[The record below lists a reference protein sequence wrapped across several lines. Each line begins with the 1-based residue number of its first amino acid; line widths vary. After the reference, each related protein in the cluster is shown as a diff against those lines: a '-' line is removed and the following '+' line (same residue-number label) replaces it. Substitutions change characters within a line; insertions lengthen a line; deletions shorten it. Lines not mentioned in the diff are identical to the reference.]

1 MNHSVSRRR
10 FLKIS
15 SAAAGIAAVGTKCIM
30 PGIRPV
36 FASVV
41 PSGGAATDWL
51 HAAKF
56 GVFNQGQMAEFQQPA
71 ITTVAAWNA
80 AVNAFDVD
88 AVANQLQRMGARYLI
103 HGLGQNSGF
112 YCAPNATYDSIVGE
126 SPSPCSTRDLVS
138 DLYAALNPRGIVL
151 MVYLPAAAAGG
162 DSHAENALGWQGY
175 SAGTRQ
181 TTFLNNWQRV
191 MQDWSNRWGNKVAGW
206 WFDGMFTPYPESMY
220 NYANAP
226 NWDTFAAAA
235 RSGNSSSILAFN
247 PKVQVPIQA
256 SAPQEDYTA
265 GETDHPLQI
274 FCNSRW
280 VTAPAN
286 ATEAANAQI
295 QFHCMTYAGSFWGQ
309 GSSPNYTTP
318 QLVSATNAV
327 TNGGGAIT
335 WDMPVSNPSGTIL
348 PSFEAPFTIVA
359 DQLFGRQIANDT
371 DPSISY
377 VGGGWFYS
385 PNRGVGNYGDDVHA
399 TTVNG
404 DHATWSFNGSGF
416 QILSERGGD
425 MGNVAIYI
433 DGNLMLTYNCYL
445 NGAKRT
451 QQVIYQTTGLAS
463 GSHTV
468 TMVKVDGQ
476 YMVFDAY
483 RILST
488 SFSVINN
495 TDSNINY
502 VGSGWGQDSNR
513 NVTDV
518 NQDVQYTTHNGDYF
532 TYTFVGTGIQY
543 ITENDADMGNVEI
556 LLDGISQ
563 QTVNCYTSGGK
574 LTQQPMYT
582 VLNLTA
588 GRHTI
593 KVRKVDGTYAILD
606 ALRVFV

>member
-1 MNHSVSRRR
+1 MNLTVSRRN
-10 FLKIS
+10 FIKIS
-15 SAAAGIAAVGTKCIM
+15 SAAAGVTAIGTRCVM
-30 PGIRPV
+30 PGISSV
-36 FASVV
+36 FASTV
-41 PSGGAATDWL
+41 PSGGSRTDWL
-51 HAAKF
+51 YAAKF
-56 GVFNQGQMAEFQQPA
+56 GVFNQGQMAEFQQPP
-71 ITTVAAWNA
+71 ITTITAWNA

-126 SPSPCSTRDLVS
+126 TPSPCSTRDLVS

-162 DSHAENALGWQGY
+162 DSKAESALGWQGY

-206 WFDGMFTPYPESMY
+206 WFDGMFAPYPQSMY
-220 NYANAP
+220 NYTDPP

-235 RSGNSSSILAFN
+235 RSGNSASILAFN
-247 PKVQVPIQA
+247 PSVQVPIQA

-274 FCNSRW
+274 FCNNRW
-280 VTAPAN
+280 VTAPAD
-286 ATEAANAQI
+286 ATEATNSQI
-295 QFHCMTYAGSFWGQ
+295 QFHCMTYAGTFWGE

-318 QLVSATNAV
+318 QLLSATNAV

-348 PSFEAPFTIVA
+348 PSYEAPFTVVA

-371 DPSISY
+371 DASISY

-385 PNRGVGNYGDDVHA
+385 PNRGVGDYVDDVHA
-399 TTVNG
+399 TSVSG
-404 DHATWSFNGSGF
+404 DYATWSFNGSGI

-433 DGNLMLTYNCYL
+433 DGNLMSTYNCYL
-445 NGAKRT
+445 NGAKRP
-451 QQVIYQTTGLAS
+451 QQVIYQKVGLSS
-463 GSHTV
+463 GNHTV
-468 TMVKVDGQ
+468 TMEMVDGQ
-476 YMVFDAY
+476 YMVLDAY

-488 SFSVINN
+488 SFTVINN
-495 TDSNINY
+495 TDSNIHY
-502 VGSGWGQDSNR
+502 VGGGWGLDSNR

-518 NQDVQYTTHNGDYF
+518 NQDVQYTTNNGDYF

-543 ITENDADMGNVEI
+543 ITENDSNMGNVEI

-563 QTVNCYTSGGK
+563 QTVSCYASGGK

-588 GRHTI
+588 GQHTI
-593 KVRKVDGTYAILD
+593 KVKKVDGTYAILD

>member
-1 MNHSVSRRR
+1 MNLTVSRRN
-10 FLKIS
+10 FIKFS
-15 SAAAGIAAVGTKCIM
+15 SAAAGVTAIATRCVI
-30 PGIRPV
+30 PGISSV
-36 FASVV
+36 FASTV
-41 PSGGAATDWL
+41 PSGGSRTDWL

-56 GVFNQGQMAEFQQPA
+56 GVFNQGQMAEFQQPP
-71 ITTVAAWNA
+71 ITTIAAWNT

-126 SPSPCSTRDLVS
+126 TPSPCSTRDLVS
-138 DLYAALNPRGIVL
+138 DLYAALNPRGIAL

-162 DSHAENALGWQGY
+162 DSNAETALGWQGY

-181 TTFLNNWQRV
+181 TTFLNNWQSV
-191 MQDWSNRWGNKVAGW
+191 VSDWSNRWGNKVAGW
-206 WFDGMFTPYPESMY
+206 WFDGMFAPYPESMY
-220 NYANAP
+220 NYANPP

-235 RSGNSSSILAFN
+235 RSGNSASILAFN
-247 PKVQVPIQA
+247 PAVQVPIQA

-265 GETDHPLQI
+265 GETDHALQI
-274 FCNSRW
+274 FCNNRW
-280 VTAPAN
+280 VTAPAD
-286 ATEAANAQI
+286 ATEAANTEI
-295 QFHCMTYAGSFWGQ
+295 QFHCLTYAGTFWGQ
-309 GSSPNYTTP
+309 GSTPNYTTP

-348 PSFEAPFTIVA
+348 PSFEAPFIVVA

-371 DPSISY
+371 DISISY

-385 PNRGVGNYGDDVHA
+385 PHRGVGDYDDDVHA
-399 TTVNG
+399 TSVDG
-404 DHATWSFNGSGF
+404 DNATWSFNGSGF
-416 QILSERGGD
+416 QILSERGSD
-425 MGNVAIYI
+425 MGNVAIHL
-433 DGNLMLTYNCYL
+433 DGNLIATYDCYL
-445 NGAKRT
+445 SGAKRT
-451 QQVIYQTTGLAS
+451 QQVIYQITGLAS
-463 GSHTV
+463 GNHTV

-476 YMVFDAY
+476 YMVLDAY

-488 SFSVINN
+488 SFSIVNN

-502 VGSGWGQDSNR
+502 VGGGWRQDSNR

-518 NQDVQYTTHNGDYF
+518 NQDVQYTTNNGDYF

-543 ITENDADMGNVEI
+543 ITENDSDMGNVEI
-556 LLDGISQ
+556 FLDGISQ
-563 QTVNCYTSGGK
+563 ETINCYASGGK

-588 GRHTI
+588 GTHTI

>member
-1 MNHSVSRRR
+1 MNLTVSRRN
-10 FLKIS
+10 FIKIS
-15 SAAAGIAAVGTKCIM
+15 SAAAGVTAIGTRCVM
-30 PGIRPV
+30 PGISSV
-36 FASVV
+36 FASTV
-41 PSGGAATDWL
+41 PSGGSRTDWL
-51 HAAKF
+51 YAAKF
-56 GVFNQGQMAEFQQPA
+56 GVFNQGQMAEFQQPP
-71 ITTVAAWNA
+71 ITTIAAWNA

-126 SPSPCSTRDLVS
+126 TPSPCSTRDLVS

-162 DSHAENALGWQGY
+162 DSNAETALGWQGY

-181 TTFLNNWQRV
+181 TTFLNNWQMV

-206 WFDGMFTPYPESMY
+206 WFDGMFAPYPQSMY
-220 NYANAP
+220 NYTNPP

-235 RSGNSSSILAFN
+235 RSGNSASILAFN
-247 PKVQVPIQA
+247 PSVQVPIQA

-274 FCNSRW
+274 FCNNRW
-280 VTAPAN
+280 VTAPAD
-286 ATEAANAQI
+286 ATEAANSQI
-295 QFHCMTYAGSFWGQ
+295 QFHCMTYAGTFWGQ

-318 QLVSATNAV
+318 QLLSATNAV

-371 DPSISY
+371 DSSISY

-385 PNRGVGNYGDDVHA
+385 PSRGVGDYNDDVHA
-399 TTVNG
+399 TSVNG
-404 DHATWSFNGSGF
+404 DYATWAFNGSGI

-433 DGNLMLTYNCYL
+433 DGNLMSTYNCYL

-451 QQVIYQTTGLAS
+451 QQVIYQKTGLTS
-463 GSHTV
+463 GNHTV
-468 TMVKVDGQ
+468 TMEMVDGQ
-476 YMVFDAY
+476 YMVLDAY

-488 SFSVINN
+488 SFSVVNN

-502 VGSGWGQDSNR
+502 VGSGWAQDSNR

-518 NQDVQYTTHNGDYF
+518 SQDVQYTTNNGDYF

-543 ITENDADMGNVEI
+543 ITENDSNMGNVEI
-556 LLDGISQ
+556 LLDGIFQ
-563 QTVNCYTSGGK
+563 ETVNCYASGGK
-574 LTQQPMYT
+574 LTQQPMYQ

-588 GRHTI
+588 GTHTI
-593 KVRKVDGTYAILD
+593 KVIKVDGTYAILD